1 MRMKGADKMKKETE
15 IKARLYDAVERWYD
29 SLDNLAR
36 KLQDDISGEKPF
48 EQSEGDRVGLTFVL
62 DYMDDLKNE
71 IKQLHENIE
80 TSKPTEKLK
89 LNAMMWRKPETL
101 EPRSYKVS
109 EVIVLSD
116 AEFRDVMKNSL
127 EDRGYLSG
135 RHGDDTCVLLL
146 SENGDDGILVDTQ
159 GCNYPRYAAF
169 IPKAKII
176 ANEFMQRVTEEQD
189 SDDGEKNKTKR
200 KRGEEIKDENSDE
213 KQKATDILT
222 AEDIAEQAEYAANA
236 PKCCSEKER
245 ALNMLGMLG
254 SNIADEDIYHD
265 ESDHD
270 EITGKGHS
278 LEMNMQ

>member
-1 MRMKGADKMKKETE
+1 MKKETE
-15 IKARLYDAVERWYD
+15 LKAKLYDAVERWYD
-29 SLDNLAR
+29 SLDNLAK

-48 EQSEGDRVGLTFVL
+48 EQNEGDRTGLCFVL
-62 DYMDDLKNE
+62 DYMDDLKKE
-71 IKQLHENIE
+71 IKQLHNNIK
-80 TSKPTEKLK
+80 TIKPTEKLK

-101 EPRSYKVS
+101 EPLSYKVS

-116 AEFRDVMKNSL
+116 AEFRDVMKKSL

-200 KRGEEIKDENSDE
+200 KRGEEIKDEKSDE
-213 KQKATDILT
+213 KQKVTDMLS

-270 EITGKGHS
+270 EITEKGHS

>member
-1 MRMKGADKMKKETE
+1 MEKETE
-15 IKARLYDAVERWYD
+15 LKAKLYDAVERWYD
-29 SLDNLAR
+29 SLDNLAQ

-71 IKQLHENIE
+71 IKQLHENIA
-80 TSKPTEKLK
+80 TIKPTENLK

-109 EVIVLSD
+109 EVIEVSD
-116 AEFRDVMKNSL
+116 AEFRDVINNSL
-127 EDRGYLSG
+127 EDRDYLSG
-135 RHGDDTCVLLL
+135 RHGENTCVLLL
-146 SENGDDGILVDTQ
+146 SNSGDDGILVDTQ
-159 GCNYPRYAAF
+159 GCNYPRYATF

-176 ANEFMQRVTEEQD
+176 ANEFIQRLNEEQG
-189 SDDGEKNKTKR
+189 SDDDEDKKTKR
-200 KRGEEIKDENSDE
+200 KRCEEIKDEKNDE

-222 AEDIAEQAEYAANA
+222 AEDLAEQAEYAANA

-265 ESDHD
+265 EGEHD
-270 EITGKGHS
+270 EVAEKCHS
-278 LEMNMQ
+278 PEMNML

>member
-1 MRMKGADKMKKETE
+1 MQKETE
-15 IKARLYDAVERWYD
+15 LKAKLYDAVERWYD
-29 SLDNLAR
+29 SLDNLAK

-48 EQSEGDRVGLTFVL
+48 EQNEGDRTGLCFVL
-62 DYMDDLKNE
+62 DYMDDLKKE
-71 IKQLHENIE
+71 IKQLHNNIK
-80 TSKPTEKLK
+80 TIKPTEKLK

-101 EPRSYKVS
+101 EPLSYKVS

-200 KRGEEIKDENSDE
+200 KRGEEIKDEKSDE
-213 KQKATDILT
+213 KQKVTDMLS
-222 AEDIAEQAEYAANA
+222 AEDIAEQVEYAANA

-270 EITGKGHS
+270 ERTEKGYS

>member
-1 MRMKGADKMKKETE
+1 MKKETE
-15 IKARLYDAVERWYD
+15 LKAKLYDAVERWYD
-29 SLDNLAR
+29 SLDNLAK

-48 EQSEGDRVGLTFVL
+48 EQNEGDRTGLCFVL
-62 DYMDDLKNE
+62 DYMDDLKKE
-71 IKQLHENIE
+71 IKQLHNSIK
-80 TSKPTEKLK
+80 TIKPTEKLK

-101 EPRSYKVS
+101 EPLSYKVS

-127 EDRGYLSG
+127 KDREYLSG
-135 RHGDDTCVLLL
+135 RHGEYTCVLLL
-146 SENGDDGILVDTQ
+146 SETGDDGILVDTQ
-159 GCNYPRYAAF
+159 GYDYPRYSAF

-176 ANEFMQRVTEEQD
+176 ANEFIQRFNEERG
-189 SDDGEKNKTKR
+189 SDNDENNKTKR
-200 KRGEEIKDENSDE
+200 KCGEEIKDERSYE

-222 AEDIAEQAEYAANA
+222 AEDLAEQAEYVSNA
-236 PKCCSEKER
+236 PKCCSEKDR

-265 ESDHD
+265 EDEHD
-270 EITGKGHS
+270 EITEKGHS

>member
-1 MRMKGADKMKKETE
+1 MKINAVLQSKETE
-15 IKARLYDAVERWYD
+15 LKAKLYDAVERWYD
-29 SLDNLAR
+29 SLDNLAK

-48 EQSEGDRVGLTFVL
+48 EQNEGDRTGLCFVL
-62 DYMDDLKNE
+62 DYMDDLKKE
-71 IKQLHENIE
+71 IKQLHNNIK
-80 TSKPTEKLK
+80 TIKPTEKLK

-101 EPRSYKVS
+101 EPLSYKVS

-200 KRGEEIKDENSDE
+200 KRGEEIKDEKSDE
-213 KQKATDILT
+213 KQKVTDMLS

-270 EITGKGHS
+270 EITEKGYS
-278 LEMNMQ
+278 LEMNML

>member
-1 MRMKGADKMKKETE
+1 MKNNAVLPSKETE
-15 IKARLYDAVERWYD
+15 IKAKLYDAVERWYD
-29 SLDNLAR
+29 SLDNLAK

-48 EQSEGDRVGLTFVL
+48 EQSEGDRAGLCFVL

-71 IKQLHENIE
+71 IKQLRENIA
-80 TSKPTEKLK
+80 TIKPTEKLK

-101 EPRSYKVS
+101 EPLSYKVS

-127 EDRGYLSG
+127 EDREYLSG
-135 RHGDDTCVLLL
+135 RHGEDTCVLLL

-169 IPKAKII
+169 VPKAKII
-176 ANEFMQRVTEEQD
+176 ANEFIQRVTEEQN
-189 SDDGEKNKTKR
+189 SNDDEDNKTKR
-200 KRGEEIKDENSDE
+200 KRGEEIKDKRSYE

-222 AEDIAEQAEYAANA
+222 AEDLAEQAEYASNA

-265 ESDHD
+265 ESEHD
-270 EITGKGHS
+270 ERTEKGHS
-278 LEMNMQ
+278 PELNMQ

>member
-1 MRMKGADKMKKETE
+1 MKNNAVLQSKETE
-15 IKARLYDAVERWYD
+15 LKAKLYDAVERWYD
-29 SLDNLAR
+29 SLDNLAK

-48 EQSEGDRVGLTFVL
+48 EQNEGDRTGLCFVL
-62 DYMDDLKNE
+62 DYMDDLKKE
-71 IKQLHENIE
+71 IKQLHNNIK
-80 TSKPTEKLK
+80 TIKPTEKLK

-101 EPRSYKVS
+101 EPLSYKVS

-127 EDRGYLSG
+127 EDREYLSG
-135 RHGDDTCVLLL
+135 RHGEDTCVLLL
-146 SENGDDGILVDTQ
+146 SNGGDDGILVDTE
-159 GCNYPRYAAF
+159 GCNYPRYATF

-176 ANEFMQRVTEEQD
+176 ANEFIQRITEEQN
-189 SDDGEKNKTKR
+189 SDDDEESKTKR

-213 KQKATDILT
+213 KQKTTDILT

-265 ESDHD
+265 ESGHD
-270 EITGKGHS
+270 EVQEKCHS
-278 LEMNMQ
+278 LDMSMQ

>member
-1 MRMKGADKMKKETE
+1 MKKETE
-15 IKARLYDAVERWYD
+15 LKAKLYDAVERWYD
-29 SLDNLAR
+29 SLDNLAQ

-71 IKQLHENIE
+71 IKQLRENIS
-80 TSKPTEKLK
+80 TIKPTEKLK

-109 EVIVLSD
+109 EVIVVSD

-127 EDRGYLSG
+127 EDREYLSG
-135 RHGDDTCVLLL
+135 RHGEDTCVLLL
-146 SENGDDGILVDTQ
+146 SNGGDDGILVDTQ
-159 GCNYPRYAAF
+159 GCDYPRYAAF

-176 ANEFMQRVTEEQD
+176 VNEFIQRVTEEQD
-189 SDDGEKNKTKR
+189 SYADEKNREKR
-200 KRGEEIKDENSDE
+200 KRGEEIKDEKSDE
-213 KQKATDILT
+213 KQKTTDILT
-222 AEDIAEQAEYAANA
+222 SEDLAEQVEYAANA

-270 EITGKGHS
+270 EVTENCHS
-278 LEMNMQ
+278 PELNM

>member
-1 MRMKGADKMKKETE
+1 MKKETE
-15 IKARLYDAVERWYD
+15 IKAKLYDAVERWYD
-29 SLDNLAR
+29 SLNNLAK
-36 KLQDDISGEKPF
+36 KLQNDISGEKPF
-48 EQSEGDRVGLTFVL
+48 EQNEGDRTGLCFVL
-62 DYMDDLKNE
+62 DYMDDLKKE
-71 IKQLHENIE
+71 IKQLHNNIK
-80 TSKPTEKLK
+80 TIKPTEKLK

-101 EPRSYKVS
+101 EPLSYKVS

-189 SDDGEKNKTKR
+189 SDDGENNKTKR
-200 KRGEEIKDENSDE
+200 KCGEEIKDERSYE
-213 KQKATDILT
+213 KQKATGMLT

-270 EITGKGHS
+270 EITEKGHS

>member
-1 MRMKGADKMKKETE
+1 MKKETE
-15 IKARLYDAVERWYD
+15 LKAKLYDAVERWYD
-29 SLDNLAR
+29 SLDNLAK

-48 EQSEGDRVGLTFVL
+48 EQNEGDRTGLCFVL
-62 DYMDDLKNE
+62 DYMDDLKKE
-71 IKQLHENIE
+71 IKQLHNNIK
-80 TSKPTEKLK
+80 TIKPTEKLK

-101 EPRSYKVS
+101 EPLSYKVS

-176 ANEFMQRVTEEQD
+176 ANELMQRVTEEQD

-200 KRGEEIKDENSDE
+200 KRGEEIKDEKSDE
-213 KQKATDILT
+213 KQKVTDMLS

-270 EITGKGHS
+270 EITEKGHS

>member
-1 MRMKGADKMKKETE
+1 MKKETE
-15 IKARLYDAVERWYD
+15 IKAKFYDIVERWYD
-29 SLDNLAR
+29 SLDNLAQ
-36 KLQDDISGEKPF
+36 KLQDDISCEKPF
-48 EQSEGDRVGLTFVL
+48 EQNEGDRTGLCFVL
-62 DYMDDLKNE
+62 DYMDDLKKE
-71 IKQLHENIE
+71 IKQLHNNIK
-80 TSKPTEKLK
+80 TIKPTEKLK

-101 EPRSYKVS
+101 EPLSYKVS

-135 RHGDDTCVLLL
+135 RHGEDTCVLLL

-169 IPKAKII
+169 VPKAKII
-176 ANEFMQRVTEEQD
+176 ANEFIQRVTEEQN
-189 SDDGEKNKTKR
+189 SNDDEDNKTKR
-200 KRGEEIKDENSDE
+200 KRGEEIKDEKSDE
-213 KQKATDILT
+213 KQKVTDMLS

-265 ESDHD
+265 ESEHD
-270 EITGKGHS
+270 EVAEKCHS
-278 LEMNMQ
+278 PELNML

>member
-1 MRMKGADKMKKETE
+1 MKKETE
-15 IKARLYDAVERWYD
+15 LKAKLYDAVERWYD
-29 SLDNLAR
+29 SLDNLAK

-48 EQSEGDRVGLTFVL
+48 EQNEGDRTGLCFVL
-62 DYMDDLKNE
+62 DYMDDLKKE
-71 IKQLHENIE
+71 IKQLHENTATI
-80 TSKPTEKLK
+80 KPTEK

-101 EPRSYKVS
+101 EPLSYKVS

-200 KRGEEIKDENSDE
+200 KRGEEIKDEKSDE
-213 KQKATDILT
+213 KQKVTDMLS

-270 EITGKGHS
+270 ERTEKWHS
-278 LEMNMQ
+278 PELNMQ

>member
-1 MRMKGADKMKKETE
+1 MKKETE
-15 IKARLYDAVERWYD
+15 LKAKLYDAVERWYD
-29 SLDNLAR
+29 SLDNLAK

-48 EQSEGDRVGLTFVL
+48 EQNEGDRTGLCFVL
-62 DYMDDLKNE
+62 DYMDDLKKE
-71 IKQLHENIE
+71 IKQLHNNIK
-80 TSKPTEKLK
+80 TIKPTEKLK

-101 EPRSYKVS
+101 EPLSYKVS

-176 ANEFMQRVTEEQD
+176 ANEFIQRVTEEQN
-189 SDDGEKNKTKR
+189 SNDDEDNKTKR
-200 KRGEEIKDENSDE
+200 KRGEEIKDEKDDE
-213 KQKATDILT
+213 KQKTTDILS
-222 AEDIAEQAEYAANA
+222 AEDLAEQAEYAANA

-265 ESDHD
+265 EGEHD
-270 EITGKGHS
+270 EVAEKCHS
-278 LEMNMQ
+278 PEMNML

>member
-1 MRMKGADKMKKETE
+1 MKNNAVLPSKETE
-15 IKARLYDAVERWYD
+15 IKAKLYDAVERWYD
-29 SLDNLAR
+29 SLDNLAK
-36 KLQDDISGEKPF
+36 KLQNDISGEKPF
-48 EQSEGDRVGLTFVL
+48 EQNEGDRTGLCFVL
-62 DYMDDLKNE
+62 DYMDDLKKE
-71 IKQLHENIE
+71 IKQLHNNIK
-80 TSKPTEKLK
+80 TIKPTEKLK

-101 EPRSYKVS
+101 EPLSYKVS

-127 EDRGYLSG
+127 EDREYLSG
-135 RHGDDTCVLLL
+135 RHGEDTCVLLL

-169 IPKAKII
+169 VPKAKII
-176 ANEFMQRVTEEQD
+176 ANEFIQRVTEEQN
-189 SDDGEKNKTKR
+189 SNDDEDNKTKR
-200 KRGEEIKDENSDE
+200 KRGEEIKDEKSDE
-213 KQKATDILT
+213 KQKVTDMLS

-265 ESDHD
+265 ESEHD
-270 EITGKGHS
+270 EVAEKCHS
-278 LEMNMQ
+278 PELNML

>member
-1 MRMKGADKMKKETE
+1 MKKETE

-200 KRGEEIKDENSDE
+200 KRGEEIKDEKSDE
-213 KQKATDILT
+213 KQKVADMLS

-254 SNIADEDIYHD
+254 SNIADEDIYHE

-270 EITGKGHS
+270 EITEKGHS

>member
-1 MRMKGADKMKKETE
+1 MKKETE
-15 IKARLYDAVERWYD
+15 LKAKLYDAVERWYD
-29 SLDNLAR
+29 SLDNLAK

-48 EQSEGDRVGLTFVL
+48 EQNEGDRTGLCFVL
-62 DYMDDLKNE
+62 DYMDDLKKE
-71 IKQLHENIE
+71 IKQLHNNIKAI
-80 TSKPTEKLK
+80 KPTEKLK

-101 EPRSYKVS
+101 EPLSYKVS

-176 ANEFMQRVTEEQD
+176 ANEFIQRFNEEQG
-189 SDDGEKNKTKR
+189 SDNDEDNKTKR
-200 KRGEEIKDENSDE
+200 KRGEEIKDEKSDE
-213 KQKATDILT
+213 KQKVTDMLS

-270 EITGKGHS
+270 EITEKGHS

>member
-1 MRMKGADKMKKETE
+1 MKKETE
-15 IKARLYDAVERWYD
+15 LKAKLYDAVERWYD
-29 SLDNLAR
+29 SLDNLAK

-48 EQSEGDRVGLTFVL
+48 EQNEGDRTGLCFVL
-62 DYMDDLKNE
+62 DYMDDLKKE
-71 IKQLHENIE
+71 IKQLHNNIK
-80 TSKPTEKLK
+80 TIKPTEKLK

-101 EPRSYKVS
+101 EPLSYKVS

-200 KRGEEIKDENSDE
+200 KRGEEIKDEKSDE
-213 KQKATDILT
+213 KQKVTDMLS

-265 ESDHD
+265 ESEHD
-270 EITGKGHS
+270 EVAEKCHS
-278 LEMNMQ
+278 PEMNML

>member
-1 MRMKGADKMKKETE
+1 M
-15 IKARLYDAVERWYD
+15 I
-29 SLDNLAR
+29 
-36 KLQDDISGEKPF
+36 
-48 EQSEGDRVGLTFVL
+48 
-62 DYMDDLKNE
+62 
-71 IKQLHENIE
+71 
-80 TSKPTEKLK
+80 
-89 LNAMMWRKPETL
+89 
-101 EPRSYKVS
+101 
-109 EVIVLSD
+109 D

-176 ANEFMQRVTEEQD
+176 ANEFIQRFNEERG
-189 SDDGEKNKTKR
+189 SDNDENNKTKR
-200 KRGEEIKDENSDE
+200 KCGEEIKDEKSYE

-222 AEDIAEQAEYAANA
+222 AEDLAEQAEYAANA

-265 ESDHD
+265 EDEHD
-270 EITGKGHS
+270 EITEKGHS

>member
-1 MRMKGADKMKKETE
+1 MKINAVLRSKETE
-15 IKARLYDAVERWYD
+15 IKAKLYDAVERWYD
-29 SLDNLAR
+29 SLDNLAQ
-36 KLQDDISGEKPF
+36 KMQDDISGEKPF
-48 EQSEGDRVGLTFVL
+48 EQSEGDRAGLCFVL

-71 IKQLHENIE
+71 IKQLRENIA
-80 TSKPTEKLK
+80 TIKPTEKLK

-101 EPRSYKVS
+101 EPLSYKVS

-116 AEFRDVMKNSL
+116 AEFREVMKNSL
-127 EDRGYLSG
+127 EDREYLSG
-135 RHGDDTCVLLL
+135 RHGENTCVLLL
-146 SENGDDGILVDTQ
+146 SNGGDDGILVDTQ
-159 GCNYPRYAAF
+159 GCNYPRYATF

-176 ANEFMQRVTEEQD
+176 ANEFIQRFNEEQG
-189 SDDGEKNKTKR
+189 SDNDEDNKTKR
-200 KRGEEIKDENSDE
+200 KCGEEIKDERSYE

-222 AEDIAEQAEYAANA
+222 AEDLAEQAEYAANA

-265 ESDHD
+265 EDEHD
-270 EITGKGHS
+270 EITEKGHS

>member
-1 MRMKGADKMKKETE
+1 MKNNAVLQSKETE
-15 IKARLYDAVERWYD
+15 LKAKLYDAVERWYD
-29 SLDNLAR
+29 SLDNLAK

-48 EQSEGDRVGLTFVL
+48 EQNEGDRTGLCFVL
-62 DYMDDLKNE
+62 DYMDDLKKE
-71 IKQLHENIE
+71 IKQLHNNIK
-80 TSKPTEKLK
+80 TIKPTEKLK

-101 EPRSYKVS
+101 EPLSYKVS

-200 KRGEEIKDENSDE
+200 KRGEEIKDEKSDE

-265 ESDHD
+265 ESEHD
-270 EITGKGHS
+270 EVAENCHS
-278 LEMNMQ
+278 PEMNML

>member
-1 MRMKGADKMKKETE
+1 MKINAVLQSKETE
-15 IKARLYDAVERWYD
+15 LKAKLYDAVERWYD
-29 SLDNLAR
+29 LLDNLAR

-48 EQSEGDRVGLTFVL
+48 EQNEGDRTGLCFVL
-62 DYMDDLKNE
+62 DYMDDLKKE
-71 IKQLHENIE
+71 IKQLRENIA
-80 TSKPTEKLK
+80 TIKPTEKLK

-101 EPRSYKVS
+101 EPLSYKVS

-200 KRGEEIKDENSDE
+200 KRGEEIKDEKSDE
-213 KQKATDILT
+213 KQKVTDMLS

-270 EITGKGHS
+270 EITEKGHS

>member
-1 MRMKGADKMKKETE
+1 MKKETE
-15 IKARLYDAVERWYD
+15 LKAKLYDAVERWYD
-29 SLDNLAR
+29 SLDNLAK

-48 EQSEGDRVGLTFVL
+48 EQNEGDRTGLCFVL
-62 DYMDDLKNE
+62 DYMDDLKKE
-71 IKQLHENIE
+71 IKQLHNNIK
-80 TSKPTEKLK
+80 TIKPTEKLK

-101 EPRSYKVS
+101 EPLSYKVS

-176 ANEFMQRVTEEQD
+176 ANEFIQRFNEEQGSDNDED
-189 SDDGEKNKTKR
+189 SKTKR
-200 KRGEEIKDENSDE
+200 KCGEEIKDERSYE

-222 AEDIAEQAEYAANA
+222 AEDLAEQAEYASNA

-265 ESDHD
+265 ESEHD
-270 EITGKGHS
+270 ERTEKGHS
-278 LEMNMQ
+278 PELNMQ

>member
-1 MRMKGADKMKKETE
+1 MKNSAVLQSKETE
-15 IKARLYDAVERWYD
+15 LKAKLYDAVERWYD
-29 SLDNLAR
+29 SLDNLAK
-36 KLQDDISGEKPF
+36 KLQDDISGEKTF
-48 EQSEGDRVGLTFVL
+48 EQSESDRTGLCFVL

-71 IKQLHENIE
+71 IKQLRENIA
-80 TSKPTEKLK
+80 TIKPTEKLK

-101 EPRSYKVS
+101 EPLSFKVS

-127 EDRGYLSG
+127 EDREYLSG
-135 RHGDDTCVLLL
+135 RHGEDTCVLLL
-146 SENGDDGILVDTQ
+146 SNGGDDGILVDTE

-169 IPKAKII
+169 VPKAKII
-176 ANEFMQRVTEEQD
+176 ANEFIQRVTEEQN
-189 SDDGEKNKTKR
+189 SNDDEDNKTKR
-200 KRGEEIKDENSDE
+200 KRGEEIKDEKSDG
-213 KQKATDILT
+213 KQKVTDMLS

-270 EITGKGHS
+270 EVAEKCHS
-278 LEMNMQ
+278 PEMNMQ

>member
-1 MRMKGADKMKKETE
+1 MKNNAVLQSKETE
-15 IKARLYDAVERWYD
+15 LKAKLYDAVERWYD
-29 SLDNLAR
+29 SLDNLAK

-48 EQSEGDRVGLTFVL
+48 EQNEGDRTGLCFVL
-62 DYMDDLKNE
+62 DYMDDLKKE
-71 IKQLHENIE
+71 IKQLHNNIK
-80 TSKPTEKLK
+80 TIKPTEKLK
-89 LNAMMWRKPETL
+89 LNAMMCRKPETL
-101 EPRSYKVS
+101 EPLSYKVS

-176 ANEFMQRVTEEQD
+176 ANEFMQRVTEKQD

-200 KRGEEIKDENSDE
+200 KRGEEIKDEKSDE
-213 KQKATDILT
+213 KQKVTDMLS

-270 EITGKGHS
+270 EITEKGHS

>member
-1 MRMKGADKMKKETE
+1 MKKETE
-15 IKARLYDAVERWYD
+15 IKAKFYDIVERWYD
-29 SLDNLAR
+29 SLDNLAQ

>member
-1 MRMKGADKMKKETE
+1 MKINAILRCKETE
-15 IKARLYDAVERWYD
+15 Y
-29 SLDNLAR
+29 
-36 KLQDDISGEKPF
+36 KP
-48 EQSEGDRVGLTFVL
+48 
-62 DYMDDLKNE
+62 
-71 IKQLHENIE
+71 KQYE
-80 TSKPTEKLK
+80 
-89 LNAMMWRKPETL
+89 
-101 EPRSYKVS
+101 VS
-109 EVIVLSD
+109 EVIVVSD
-116 AEFRDVMKNSL
+116 AEFRNVMKEPL
-127 EDRGYLSG
+127 KDREYLSG

-200 KRGEEIKDENSDE
+200 KCGEEIKDERSYE

-222 AEDIAEQAEYAANA
+222 AEDLAEQAEYAANA

-265 ESDHD
+265 ESEHD
-270 EITGKGHS
+270 ERTGKGHS
-278 LEMNMQ
+278 PELNMQ

>member
-1 MRMKGADKMKKETE
+1 MKNDAVLPSKETE
-15 IKARLYDAVERWYD
+15 IKAKLYDAVERWYD

-48 EQSEGDRVGLTFVL
+48 EQSEGARVGLTFVL

-101 EPRSYKVS
+101 EPLSYKVS

-200 KRGEEIKDENSDE
+200 KRGEEIKDEKSDE
-213 KQKATDILT
+213 KQKVTDMLS

-270 EITGKGHS
+270 EITEKGHS

>member
-1 MRMKGADKMKKETE
+1 MKNNAVLPSKETE
-15 IKARLYDAVERWYD
+15 IKAKLYDAVERWYD
-29 SLDNLAR
+29 SLDNLAK

-62 DYMDDLKNE
+62 DYMDDLKKE
-71 IKQLHENIE
+71 IKQLHNNIK
-80 TSKPTEKLK
+80 TIKPTEKLK

-101 EPRSYKVS
+101 EPLSYKVS

-116 AEFRDVMKNSL
+116 AEFRDVINNSL
-127 EDRGYLSG
+127 EDREYLSG
-135 RHGDDTCVLLL
+135 RRGENTCVLLL

-176 ANEFMQRVTEEQD
+176 ANEFIQRFNEEQG
-189 SDDGEKNKTKR
+189 SDNDEDNKTKR
-200 KRGEEIKDENSDE
+200 KCGEEIKDERSYE

-222 AEDIAEQAEYAANA
+222 AEDLAEQAEYAANA

-265 ESDHD
+265 ESEHD
-270 EITGKGHS
+270 ERTEKGHS
-278 LEMNMQ
+278 PELNMQ